1 MTRALLM
8 QQIHFLNSPESNLD
22 ASNLYDPKTTVVYS
36 QNVKKHTPDA
46 HG

>member
-8 QQIHFLNSPESNLD
+8 QQIHFLNSRGSNLD

-36 QNVKKHTPDA
+36 QNVKNTYPRSA
-46 HG
+46 